1 MGDNLFM
8 MSSGWARLALREC
21 RSALLANLHE
31 QAISD
36 PLHRDR
42 LQAGRVSVPVL
53 RSPNPL
59 VGASLLAMA
68 SGQAASMSQGPAHSL
83 ASQLL
88 LILSCHL
95 GSG

>member
-8 MSSGWARLALREC
+8 MSSGWARVALREC

-31 QAISD
+31 HAISD

-42 LQAGRVSVPVL
+42 LQAGRVAVPL
-53 RSPNPL
+53 MRTPIPL

-83 ASQLL
+83 ASQLVQV
-88 LILSCHL
+88 
-95 GSG
+95 